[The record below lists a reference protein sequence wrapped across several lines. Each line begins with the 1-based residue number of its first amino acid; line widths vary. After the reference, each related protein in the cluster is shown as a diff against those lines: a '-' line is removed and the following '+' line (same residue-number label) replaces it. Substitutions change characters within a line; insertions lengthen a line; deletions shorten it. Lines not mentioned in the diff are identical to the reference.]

1 MSEVIHLIKL
11 IKQARG
17 GATLVS
23 PDGMLSAGSRTP
35 HTALQTSS
43 YCSEHGHVRERAWAP
58 YSTLT
63 ISALR
68 ASVASLLDSS
78 SLSMDEA

>member
-1 MSEVIHLIKL
+1 M
-11 IKQARG
+11 
-17 GATLVS
+17 S

-35 HTALQTSS
+35 HTALQTS

-58 YSTLT
+58 YNTLT
-63 ISALR
+63 SISALR

>member
-1 MSEVIHLIKL
+1 M
-11 IKQARG
+11 
-17 GATLVS
+17 S
-23 PDGMLSAGSRTP
+23 PDWMLSAGSRT

-63 ISALR
+63 SISALR

>member
-1 MSEVIHLIKL
+1 M
-11 IKQARG
+11 
-17 GATLVS
+17 S

-63 ISALR
+63 STSALR

>member
-1 MSEVIHLIKL
+1 M
-11 IKQARG
+11 
-17 GATLVS
+17 S

-63 ISALR
+63 SISALR